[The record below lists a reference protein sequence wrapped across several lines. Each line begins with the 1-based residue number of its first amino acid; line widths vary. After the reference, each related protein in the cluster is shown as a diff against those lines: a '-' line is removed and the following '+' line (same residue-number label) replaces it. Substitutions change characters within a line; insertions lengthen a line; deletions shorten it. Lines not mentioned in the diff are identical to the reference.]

1 MVLDELATTAPAT
14 SPAVPALNRTLW
26 IVQVLM
32 AVFFLVAAIG
42 PKLVGEAYAVEMFTR
57 TGAGRWLRHLVGVLE
72 FAGAIG
78 LLLPRRSALAA
89 LGLVGVMI
97 GAAFTQV
104 VVLSDPVMATT
115 PLVLAVLAV
124 VAWGRRAQLAV
135 LLGTR

>member
-14 SPAVPALNRTLW
+14 SPGVPALNRTLW
-26 IVQVLM
+26 TVQVLM

-57 TGAGRWLRHLVGVLE
+57 TGAGQWLRYLVGVLE

-115 PLVLAVLAV
+115 PLVLAV

-135 LLGTR
+135 LLGAR